1 MDFGKKSRN
10 SRCMKN
16 LPSSWCWCFPGCTA
30 LLCRRLCW
38 CGCVSACRLGG
49 NCMAACASTAHHTP
63 ASQSSAGLRPED
75 TYTDTLHS
83 LISLHTLHTQWPL
96 TTTVITCDLW
106 GCEVKCPASGFL
118 WCNDDVMMW
127 SIYCSELSYI
137 SGCCQNI
144 AVPYTP
150 HHHTTTAPQHVF
162 LTVMVNFAIM
172 VWVGW
177 GLQFAL
183 ADVSQI

>member
-1 MDFGKKSRN
+1 MEARWTLVKKPELLLHEK
-10 SRCMKN
+10 CII
-16 LPSSWCWCFPGCTA
+16 LLWWCFPGCTA

-75 TYTDTLHS
+75 TYTHTLHS
-83 LISLHTLHTQWPL
+83 HSSPCTLSTHSEWPL

-144 AVPYTP
+144 AVP
-150 HHHTTTAPQHVF
+150 HTTTPPQHHNMF
-162 LTVMVNFAIM
+162 F
-172 VWVGW
+172 W
-177 GLQFAL
+177 Q
-183 ADVSQI
+183 